1 MRDEIIEILEM
12 ISPGISV
19 ENNYLN
25 LVEYL
30 ESMEMIEFIEELEN
44 NFDIEIPSEEKIEEN
59 FEIEKILQD
68 LSKLFYPYIE
78 ELKLDIECIGKLD
91 FIFAKAKYSKFINA
105 ITPIINEEK
114 NEPNI
119 KYSFI
124 CNDSVFRVFI

>member
-19 ENNYLN
+19 ENNNLN

-59 FEIEKILQD
+59 FLNIESIMEMIVKLQ
-68 LSKLFYPYIE
+68 
-78 ELKLDIECIGKLD
+78 
-91 FIFAKAKYSKFINA
+91 
-105 ITPIINEEK
+105 
-114 NEPNI
+114 
-119 KYSFI
+119 
-124 CNDSVFRVFI
+124 

>member
-19 ENNYLN
+19 ENNNLN

-59 FEIEKILQD
+59 FENIESIMETIVNLQ
-68 LSKLFYPYIE
+68 
-78 ELKLDIECIGKLD
+78 
-91 FIFAKAKYSKFINA
+91 
-105 ITPIINEEK
+105 
-114 NEPNI
+114 
-119 KYSFI
+119 
-124 CNDSVFRVFI
+124 

>member
-44 NFDIEIPSEEKIEEN
+44 NFDIEFTSEEKIEEN
-59 FEIEKILQD
+59 FENIESIMEMIVKLQ
-68 LSKLFYPYIE
+68 
-78 ELKLDIECIGKLD
+78 
-91 FIFAKAKYSKFINA
+91 
-105 ITPIINEEK
+105 
-114 NEPNI
+114 
-119 KYSFI
+119 
-124 CNDSVFRVFI
+124 

>member
-44 NFDIEIPSEEKIEEN
+44 NFDIEIPS
-59 FEIEKILQD
+59 
-68 LSKLFYPYIE
+68 
-78 ELKLDIECIGKLD
+78 
-91 FIFAKAKYSKFINA
+91 
-105 ITPIINEEK
+105 
-114 NEPNI
+114 
-119 KYSFI
+119 
-124 CNDSVFRVFI
+124 

>member
-19 ENNYLN
+19 ENNNLN

-59 FEIEKILQD
+59 FENIESIMETIVKLQ
-68 LSKLFYPYIE
+68 
-78 ELKLDIECIGKLD
+78 
-91 FIFAKAKYSKFINA
+91 
-105 ITPIINEEK
+105 
-114 NEPNI
+114 
-119 KYSFI
+119 
-124 CNDSVFRVFI
+124 